1 MKNKIQIA
9 PNGPIFS
16 RIVFGTMKWGDW
28 GWKLSTPEIE
38 RLIQESIQLGVT
50 TFDHA
55 DIYGHYTT
63 EADFGKALVNHS
75 SLRQQIQ
82 LITKCGINLT
92 TPNRPQYKI
101 KSYDTSKAHILQ
113 SVENSLQNLST
124 DYIDLLLIHRP
135 SPLLDPTE
143 VAEAFTALKN
153 AGKVLHFGVSNF
165 TPTQFDA
172 LHNCFPLIN
181 NQVQASALHID
192 PFTDGTFDQC
202 LKHRIATTVW
212 SPLGGGSIFTTPSSQ
227 QANRV
232 REVATQL
239 ADKYKA
245 GLDQI
250 LLAWLLK
257 HPAKLLPVLGTA
269 RMERVKAAVEALKI
283 DLTSEEWFMIL
294 EASTGQE
301 VA

>member
-1 MKNKIQIA
+1 MKNTIHIA
-9 PNGPIFS
+9 PNGPTFS
-16 RIVFGTMKWGDW
+16 RIVFGTMKWGEW
-28 GWKLSTPEIE
+28 GWKLATPKIE
-38 RLIQESIQLGVT
+38 RLIQESVEMGVT

-63 EADFGKALVNHS
+63 EADFGKVLANHS
-75 SLRQQIQ
+75 SLRQQMQ

-113 SVENSLQNLST
+113 SVENSLKNLST

-135 SPLLDPTE
+135 SPLLDPDE
-143 VAEAFTALKN
+143 VATAFMELKET
-153 AGKVLHFGVSNF
+153 GKVLHFGVSNF
-165 TPTQFDA
+165 TPTQFEA
-172 LHNCFPLIN
+172 LHSRFPLTN
-181 NQVQASALHID
+181 NQVQASALHLD

-202 LKHRIATTVW
+202 LKYHIAPTVW
-212 SPLGGGSIFTTPSSQ
+212 SPLGGGSIFTTPSSE
-227 QANRV
+227 QASRV
-232 REVATQL
+232 RKVAIQL
-239 ADKYKA
+239 ADKHQVK
-245 GLDQI
+245 LDQI

-269 RMERVKAAVEALKI
+269 RIERVKAAVEALKI
-283 DLTSEEWFMIL
+283 NLTSEEWFMIL
-294 EASTGQE
+294 EASAGQE